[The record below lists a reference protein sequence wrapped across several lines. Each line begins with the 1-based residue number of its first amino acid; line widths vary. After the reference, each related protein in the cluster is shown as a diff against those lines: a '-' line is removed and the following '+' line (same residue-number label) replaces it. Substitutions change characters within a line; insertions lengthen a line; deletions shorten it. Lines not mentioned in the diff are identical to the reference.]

1 MLTSDIDRLGHFKI
15 PMLNGDFICF
25 LILQTPMLTSDIDR
39 QKLFQIPMLISDYI
53 FF

>member
-25 LILQTPMLTSDIDR
+25 LILQTPMLTSDIDH
-39 QKLFQIPMLISDYI
+39 LLHFQIPMLTSGFI